1 MEHTST
7 NSLSS
12 LLELFKVDIHSDMPN
27 GKKINKQKNPTV
39 MYNLM
44 CILNLLIINRF
55 SPFCQVLPKALKPEY
70 EKSVIACIYRCV
82 H

>member
-27 GKKINKQKNPTV
+27 GKKINKQTKKPYCYVQFDVYSKFAHNKHV
-39 MYNLM
+39 FS
-44 CILNLLIINRF
+44 IL
-55 SPFCQVLPKALKPEY
+55 SGA
-70 EKSVIACIYRCV
+70 S
-82 H
+82 